1 MTDVN
6 EFAPEFLPAQPSA
19 FPPSVAGVVM
29 LLNESFYTSG
39 APIGGHAGSAASGS
53 GSGAGPGAGTAGPA
67 VSYAVRV
74 RENWLEPS
82 TEVLRVRA
90 SDRDDS
96 HPDADAERA
105 TGAAAR
111 GGGGQQPRLGPTAV
125 RYSFADTEF
134 HVSSFAH
141 DSGAVLSDRF
151 RIDEQTG
158 EQILSFFFLSFSVP
172 HVLTASKYCTVLYV
186 CTLTLHTFLL
196 SCAFMYSDLK
206 ILEYSRASD
215 LLVH

>member
-19 FPPSVAGVVM
+19 FPPSVAGVVT

-53 GSGAGPGAGTAGPA
+53 GAGPGADAAGPA

-111 GGGGQQPRLGPTAV
+111 GGGGQQSRLGPTAV

-151 RIDEQTG
+151 RIDEHTG
-158 EQILSFFFLSFSVP
+158 EQILSFFYHFSFLFSFFLSSTRP
-172 HVLTASKYCTVLYV
+172 YGLQILHCTCVL
-186 CTLTLHTFLL
+186 
-196 SCAFMYSDLK
+196 
-206 ILEYSRASD
+206 
-215 LLVH
+215 